1 MASAPAAALIA
12 GGFQI
17 ASSVSSG
24 INSYNEAKRLRAINE
39 YNAKLVEEKKKA
51 LNYEEAMNKNLLR
64 LNAYS
69 EIGAGKNVMASRGNI
84 GTSADAS
91 VITSYL
97 NLAGDLS
104 AMTFNYANKRFS
116 LETEKNNYLYQAE
129 IARAQKKNAL
139 LGSILSTGA
148 SVGNTALSYA
158 VAGGSGASTR
168 SGQVVDS
175 NGNTIGRVGGYGVWN
190 G

>member
-1 MASAPAAALIA
+1 MASASAAALIA

-17 ASSVSSG
+17 ASSISSG
-24 INSYNEAKRLRAINE
+24 INSYNEAKRLQAINE

-69 EIGAGKNVMASRGNI
+69 EIGAGKNIMASRGNI

-91 VITSYL
+91 IITSYL

-104 AMTFNYANKRFS
+104 AMSFNYANKRFS
-116 LETEKNNYLYQAE
+116 LGTEKNNYLYQAD
-129 IARAQKKNAL
+129 IAKVQKGNAL
-139 LGSILSTGA
+139 LGSTLSTGA
-148 SVGNTALSYA
+148 AVGNTALSYYS
-158 VAGGSGASTR
+158 AGGGSTR
-168 SGQVVDS
+168 SRPVVDS
-175 NGNTIGRVGGYGVWN
+175 NGNVLGRTGGYGVWN